1 MKEKT
6 LYVCGECGYETPRW
20 MGKCPQCGS
29 WNTLVE
35 EERVSV
41 RPTAAGQTKA
51 VPLSRVKAEA
61 QTRISTG
68 ISELDRVLG
77 GGLVKGMVV
86 LLGGDPGI
94 GKSTLLLE
102 AADNLS
108 VQGPVLYVSGE
119 ESNSQIRLRADRLGV
134 KGENLLLYT
143 ETSAEDAIERAK
155 ECSPVM
161 MIVDSIQTMQSE
173 TAESAAGS
181 VSQVRASTALFTR

>member
-35 EERVSV
+35 EERVLSH
-41 RPTAAGQTKA
+41 AAAQITTKA
-51 VPLSRVKAEA
+51 VQLQNVRAEA

-68 ISELDRVLG
+68 IGELDRVLG

-108 VQGPVLYVSGE
+108 ASGPVLYVPARRAIRRSCSAPTGWASKGKTSTYTPRPLRRRR
-119 ESNSQIRLRADRLGV
+119 SNAPKKRRR
-134 KGENLLLYT
+134 
-143 ETSAEDAIERAK
+143 R
-155 ECSPVM
+155 C
-161 MIVDSIQTMQSE
+161 
-173 TAESAAGS
+173 
-181 VSQVRASTALFTR
+181 

>member
-1 MKEKT
+1 MKDKT

-35 EERVSV
+35 QERVLA
-41 RPTAAGQTKA
+41 RPTGATGTRAI
-51 VPLSRVKAEA
+51 PLQNVRAEA

-68 ISELDRVLG
+68 IGELDRVLG

-108 VQGPVLYVSGE
+108 VSGPVLYVSGE
-119 ESNSQIRLRADRLGV
+119 ESNSQIKLRADRLGV
-134 KGENLLLYT
+134 KG
-143 ETSAEDAIERAK
+143 
-155 ECSPVM
+155 
-161 MIVDSIQTMQSE
+161 
-173 TAESAAGS
+173 
-181 VSQVRASTALFTR
+181 